1 MSEIESPVII
11 PFRPLDVL
19 KEKMEP
25 VQYQQIYEFTPSS
38 VSTEGTTISNI
49 LVNEL
54 DELNRIDRTTILERL
69 QINGFLVKPCKDK
82 SIETIQPISTKT
94 ESSPQSILS
103 PEAKSI
109 ENQINTTEVETTQ
122 NKSRKIKDSHIQLDQ
137 DVEDSGSETTMLKS
151 TRVSDTAIA
160 NSLGKV
166 DLPRETQFSFS
177 DVETQLEINK
187 NIIFVVCSSKE
198 EEKGP
203 GKEPS
208 EKIPKENTRDFAVLE
223 KIPKWRQ
230 QLCNSY
236 DNPFVLDGKTWQNVD
251 HFLIAS
257 RYRQYSSENAFDQ
270 YEQAVSIHASKKIK
284 PDEDFSQRERQEM
297 FHALFAKFT
306 QAPELA
312 RILDA
317 TRDARLLY
325 RVNKQKK
332 IEFVELM
339 WLRQILREYVQKTL
353 KPLADEGDQIL
364 SLPPKSVKPAL
375 EKEYDLSEI
384 SLSQYATQLPQYKP
398 DVVKA
403 SSYYLNNRTQFIQK
417 MNEVFRK
424 YSENKGDQTQNANT
438 FDLLSHQKVVRDY
451 MDIVTPYRGLLVYHN
466 LGTGKSCTSIAVT
479 EGMKNTKRIVIMVPA
494 SLKRNYEY
502 ELQKC
507 GDLIYRDQ
515 QYWEFVSVDGKPE
528 MIPVLAKALSMDPN
542 EIRENK
548 GSWMVDVNKPANFKN
563 LSPEHQAMVRKQ
575 ITHMINQ
582 KYSFLHYN
590 ANNLGTKVN
599 EMKKISK
606 NPFDYTTIVIDE
618 AHNFISNIVGNLK
631 KKQKDSTYVKIY
643 DLLMDATDLK
653 VVMLSG
659 TPIINYPQEIAV
671 LFNILRGYIYTWTF
685 KLKINTKEK
694 VNTDFIR
701 KILDKHKCVTY
712 DFVEYTRNTLTVTRN
727 PYGFVNV
734 NEDKKRGHHTKR
746 AQHSHNAEKQTRRQN
761 GGYGEDGVTLHDT
774 GNISNDDFKKQIIHI
789 LKKNEIETVGAP
801 KMVKEKCLPDD
812 EKTFQ
817 NMFINESTNFQ
828 DKTSNTSDIT
838 HIQTLKRRILGLSS
852 YFRSPNEALLPSF
865 VMASNGTPIHEVY
878 VPMSDYQFADYA
890 KVRKV
895 ELDKEKKQKKMKNLQ
910 KAMNTEELFQMA
922 STYRVFSRTLCNF
935 AFPTPPGR
943 PFPKLKQ
950 GQDEVDEEAADAISS
965 KPEDQHN
972 KRERNID
979 DNDGYEKQIEN
990 AMMFLRENRD
1000 TLLSPSSLIQYSP
1013 KMLEIL
1019 KNIKKEEH
1027 NGLHLVYSNFVTM
1040 EGIGIFQEV
1049 LIANGFKEFKI
1060 KKQGGQW
1067 VLDYEHDGSQ
1077 CYALYT
1083 GNEEPEV
1090 REIVRNVYNGDWD
1103 NVPDTITLELR
1114 KRSPNNMYGEI
1125 IKVFMITAAGAEGIN
1140 LKNTRYVH
1148 IMEPYWHNV
1157 RLEQVIGRA
1166 RRINSHIGLP
1176 MELQTVEVFLYLSVM
1191 SETHKTNENFKEI
1204 QVNDLSKLRENTPVT
1219 TDEYLYE
1226 IAQMKQKIN
1235 SQFLRI
1241 IKETAMDCHLYIQ
1254 KHKKHEPLVCYGRAF
1269 PPDRKFVSYP
1279 SIKMDLQEDMNKP
1292 LIATNANEK

>member
-1 MSEIESPVII
+1 MSETESPVII
-11 PFRPLDVL
+11 PFRPLDIL
-19 KEKMEP
+19 KEKPEP
-25 VQYQQIYEFTPSS
+25 LQYERIYEFTPSS
-38 VSTEGTTISNI
+38 ASTEGTTISNI
-49 LVNEL
+49 LVNDL
-54 DELNRIDRTTILERL
+54 DENNVDRTTILERL

-82 SIETIQPISTKT
+82 SIDTIDTVETIQPISSKT
-94 ESSPQSILS
+94 EESPQSVLS
-103 PEAKSI
+103 PEAI
-109 ENQINTTEVETTQ
+109 EEQIPLEDTQ
-122 NKSRKIKDSHIQLDQ
+122 AKSRKIKDSHIQLDQ
-137 DVEDSGSETTMLKS
+137 HVDES
-151 TRVSDTAIA
+151 VSKTAA
-160 NSLGKV
+160 VVAMESSLEKV
-166 DLPRETQFSFS
+166 DLPRETNFSFS
-177 DVETQLEINK
+177 DVESQLEINK
-187 NIIFVVCSSKE
+187 NIVFILCSSKE
-198 EEKGP
+198 EEKAP

-208 EKIPKENTRDFAVLE
+208 EKISKENARDFAVLE

-230 QLCNSY
+230 QLCNSF
-236 DNPFVLDGKTWQNVD
+236 DKPFTLDSKTWQNVD
-251 HFLIAS
+251 HFLIAAQ
-257 RYRQYSSENAFDQ
+257 YRQYSSENAFDQ
-270 YEQAVSIHASKKIK
+270 YVQAINIHATKKLGSKKIK
-284 PDEDFSQRERQEM
+284 VDTDYPERERQEM
-297 FHALFAKFT
+297 FHALYAKFT
-306 QAPELA
+306 QNPELA

-317 TRDARLLY
+317 TRDAQLFY

-332 IEFVELM
+332 IEFIELM

-353 KPLADEGDQIL
+353 KPLSGEVEPIESPTKKDM
-364 SLPPKSVKPAL
+364 KKTL

-384 SLSQYATQLPQYKP
+384 SLSQYATQLPQYKA

-424 YSENKGDQTQNANT
+424 YSENKGDQTQNAAS

-451 MDIVTPYRGLLVYHN
+451 LDIVTPYRGLLVYHN

-479 EGMKNTKRIVIMVPA
+479 EGMKNSKRIVIMVPA

-507 GDLIYRDQ
+507 GDLMYRDQ
-515 QYWEFVSVDGKPE
+515 QYWEFVSADGKPDL
-528 MIPVLAKALSMDPN
+528 IPLLAKALSMDPRQV
-542 EIRENK
+542 RENK
-548 GSWMVDVNKPANFKN
+548 GAWMVDVNKPSNFKN
-563 LSPEHQAMVRKQ
+563 LSPQEQSTVRTQ
-575 ITHMINQ
+575 ISHMIHQ

-606 NPFDYTTIVIDE
+606 NPFDHTTIVIDE

-631 KKQKDSTYVKIY
+631 KKQKDSVYMKIY

-694 VNTDFIR
+694 VNTEYIR

-712 DFVEYTRNTLTVTRN
+712 DFVEYTRNTLTITRN

-734 NEDKKRGHHTKR
+734 NEDRKRGHVTKK
-746 AQHSHNAEKQTRRQN
+746 AHHIHGPEKQTRRQN
-761 GGYGEDGVTLHDT
+761 GGYGEYGVTLHET

-789 LKKNEIETVGAP
+789 LKKNEIETDGSP
-801 KMVKEKCLPDD
+801 KMVKEKCIPDD

-817 NMFINESTNFQ
+817 TMFINASTDFQ
-828 DKTSNTSDIT
+828 DKTNNTTDIM
-838 HIQTLKRRILGLSS
+838 HIQTLKRRILGLTS

-865 VMASNGTPIHEVY
+865 VMNEKGTPIHEV
-878 VPMSDYQFADYA
+878 VIPMSDYQFADYA

-895 ELDKEKKQKKMKNLQ
+895 ELEKEKKQKKIKNLQ
-910 KAMNTEELFQMA
+910 KAMDNQELFQMA

-950 GQDEVDEEAADAISS
+950 GQDEVEEDDVESASS
-965 KPEDQHN
+965 KPEVQGMKKD
-972 KRERNID
+972 RNVD
-979 DNDGYEKQIEN
+979 DGDGYEKQIES
-990 AMMFLRENRD
+990 AMTFLRENREK
-1000 TLLSPSSLIQYSP
+1000 LLSPSSLAQYSP

-1019 KNIKKEEH
+1019 KNIQKKDHE
-1027 NGLHLVYSNFVTM
+1027 GLHLVYSNFVTM

-1049 LIANGFKEFKI
+1049 LNANGFQEFKI

-1067 VLDYEHDGSQ
+1067 VLDYKHDGSQ

-1090 REIVRNVYNGDWD
+1090 REIVRNVFNGDWD

-1114 KRSPNNMYGEI
+1114 KQSPNNMYGEI

-1166 RRINSHIGLP
+1166 RRINSHITLP
-1176 MELQTVEVFLYLSVM
+1176 KELQTVEVFLYLSVM
-1191 SETHKTNENFKEI
+1191 SESHKTNENFKEI

-1235 SQFLRI
+1235 GQFLRI

-1254 KHKKHEPLVCYGRAF
+1254 KHKKYEPLVCYGRAF

-1279 SIKMDLQEDMNKP
+1279 SIKMDLQEDTNKP
-1292 LIATNANEK
+1292 AVHVSENK